1 MSISSCFSDFKLI
14 SVEHIWQQH
23 RALNNLYAAGES
35 WNEQF
40 TGGENE
46 SWDPK
51 TWLGDLGSSS
61 LLLRCRNLIGDTA
74 LPYSPPNSFEKT
86 PPVSQIIASPI
97 QVFSA
102 LSIFFFIFSHTTHQL
117 LIQRFVHL
125 TILQWCC
132 IAKDT
137 LEVYL
142 TEVKNLTLKML
153 DQMAK

>member
-1 MSISSCFSDFKLI
+1 MLWIICMQLVNHGVSSSLVEKMRAETQKRDWGIWAALHCFWGA
-14 SVEHIWQQH
+14 E
-23 RALNNLYAAGES
+23 
-35 WNEQF
+35 
-40 TGGENE
+40 
-46 SWDPK
+46 
-51 TWLGDLGSSS
+51 TWLGIRLYHIHS
-61 LLLRCRNLIGDTA
+61 
-74 LPYSPPNSFEKT
+74 PNSFEKT
-86 PPVSQIIASPI
+86 PPVPQIIASPI

-102 LSIFFFIFSHTTHQL
+102 LSIFFFFIFSHTTHQL